1 MSGCTDDLKKRVYV
15 HKKRLISGFTK
26 LHNVDRLVQFEMT
39 GGIKAA
45 LAREKQINEYRRE
58 NKNQLVDR
66 MNPEWIDLYG
76 RLEFER

>member
-1 MSGCTDDLKKRVYV
+1 
-15 HKKRLISGFTK
+15 
-26 LHNVDRLVQFEMT
+26 MT